1 MVKNNVPPYKM
12 VALIVAPV
20 IVAAVYAAA
29 LGLKWKYGGDLYTM
43 FDIFVMFCSIALYSI
58 FEIVFYDKVVSKLRV
73 TVSQKTVSDFLD
85 LDPSGQARSYLD
97 REIGNVDVAAYNA
110 ALSSQEAQNQVAIRS
125 DAVWWFFLS
134 SIVIAGVSLAMHVGL
149 NFRNRKWPMRPVEA
163 VICVTL
169 LAVFIVELLLYY
181 LVIRRSNFFYNTDL
195 VSKCL
200 DQLRQTLSR
209 NLIAMWN
216 GDENLRNNLKGGGDL
231 SNDISAARTSITDLQ
246 TEIVVILPSVQA
258 LSMEKAQIVTQ
269 GLTALQQSL
278 EGCDPYLTALS
289 ENPCQPGDVL
299 SASTGTPV
307 AKIGNL
313 QDVAKAVQALDQ
325 LSGSSG
331 RADVDVLLQNIIDS
345 CQPMLEG
352 LQRLSSADSC
362 NTYARVRAILTDLQK
377 DCSAGATYAAPSLGE
392 RLASN
397 PNAMLI
403 ALAVIL
409 FLAYM
414 VAKMAAHD
422 AWFSIASVSC
432 ICLCLV
438 VFQFLF
444 VSFAMSGSYKTPM
457 DLGNP
462 QFVWY
467 TVMQ

>member
-1 MVKNNVPPYKM
+1 MDKNYVSPYKM
-12 VALIVAPV
+12 VAPVVAPV
-20 IVAAVYAAA
+20 IVLAVYAAA

-43 FDIFVMFCSIALYSI
+43 FDLFVMWCSIALYSC
-58 FEIVFYDKVVSKLRV
+58 FEIEFYDKVVSKLRV
-73 TVSQKTVSDFLD
+73 TVSQNTVSDFLD

-97 REIGNVDVAAYNA
+97 REIGNVDVTAYNA
-110 ALSSQEAQNQVAIRS
+110 ALSSQEAQNQTAIRS
-125 DAVWWFFLS
+125 DAVWWFFLT
-134 SIVIAGVSLAMHVGL
+134 SIVVAGASLAMHIGL
-149 NFRNRKWPMRPVEA
+149 NFRNRKWPLRPVEA

-169 LAVFIVELLLYY
+169 LAVFVVELLLYY
-181 LVIRRSNFFYNTDL
+181 LVIGRSNFFYNTDL

-231 SNDISAARTSITDLQ
+231 TDAIAAARTGINSLQ
-246 TEIVVILPSVQA
+246 TEIDVILPSVQA

-269 GLTALQQSL
+269 GLTALQQAL
-278 EGCDPYLTALS
+278 DGCDPYLTALS

-313 QDVAKAVQALDQ
+313 QEVAKAVQSLGP
-325 LSGSSG
+325 LSGSTG
-331 RADVDVLLQNIIDS
+331 RADVDVLLQNIRES
-345 CQPMLEG
+345 CQPMLDG
-352 LQRLSSADSC
+352 LQHLSVAEPC

-377 DCSAGATYAAPSLGE
+377 DCSGGVTYDAPGLGE

-397 PNAMLI
+397 PNAVLV
-403 ALAVIL
+403 ALVVIL

-422 AWFSIASVSC
+422 SWFAIASVSC
-432 ICLCLV
+432 VCLCLI
-438 VFQFLF
+438 VFQLLF
-444 VSFAMSGSYKTPM
+444 VSFAMSGAYKTPM
-457 DLGNP
+457 DLSNP